1 MKWTDI
7 GAVCAAVVFGIAICG
22 VPAYAQQQRTAK
34 ECNQEW
40 KANKASI
47 KASGKTKKAF
57 VAECRGQTAAAA
69 PTQQMP
75 APAPTY
81 SQQPAPTYSQQPAM
95 QPRTTAR
102 SRQTTSP
109 IGGAQFAT
117 EVEAKAHCP
126 NDTVVWAN
134 LGSKIYHF
142 SGTRDYG
149 RTKRG
154 AYMCERET
162 AGFRAAKNEKHP

>member
-7 GAVCAAVVFGIAICG
+7 GAVCAVALVGIAVCSA
-22 VPAYAQQQRTAK
+22 PASAQLKTAK

-40 KANKASI
+40 KINKDAI

-69 PTQQMP
+69 PTQPTP

-81 SQQPAPTYSQQPAM
+81 SQQAAPQPTTTTRQR
-95 QPRTTAR
+95 QPY
-102 SRQTTSP
+102 RQTYTSP
-109 IGGAQFAT
+109 TGGNQFPT
-117 EVEAKAHCP
+117 EVAAKAHCP
-126 NDTVVWAN
+126 NDTVVWVN
-134 LGSKIYHF
+134 LNSKVYHF
-142 SGTRDYG
+142 TGTRDYG

>member
-7 GAVCAAVVFGIAICG
+7 GAACAAVVVGIAVCN
-22 VPAYAQQQRTAK
+22 VPAFAQQQRTAK

-40 KANKASI
+40 LANKASI

-57 VAECRGQTAAAA
+57 VAECRGQTAAATPA
-69 PTQQMP
+69 QQTP

-81 SQQPAPTYSQQPAM
+81 SQQPPTQPT
-95 QPRTTAR
+95 TTAR

-109 IGGAQFAT
+109 TGGAQFSSVA
-117 EVEAKAHCP
+117 AAQAHCP

-149 RTKRG
+149 HTKRG

>member
-7 GAVCAAVVFGIAICG
+7 GAACAAVAVGIVVCG
-22 VPAYAQQQRTAK
+22 APAFAQQAPAQQKTARQ
-34 ECNQEW
+34 CDQEW
-40 KANKASI
+40 RANKAAI
-47 KASGKTKKAF
+47 HASGKTKKEF
-57 VAECRGQTAAAA
+57 VAQCRAGQTAAAA
-69 PTQQMP
+69 PMQQTP

-81 SQQPAPTYSQQPAM
+81 SQQPTTQPT
-95 QPRTTAR
+95 TTAR

-109 IGGAQFAT
+109 TGANQFST
-117 EVEAKAHCP
+117 EVAARAHCP

-142 SGTRDYG
+142 SGTPDYG